1 MFKLKLIKGLGR
13 RRPMFSKSKSTK
25 APVRHLSL
33 NVKAINGKA
42 L

>member
-1 MFKLKLIKGLGR
+1 MFKITLIKGLGR
-13 RRPMFSKSKSTK
+13 RRPMFSKSTK